1 MFKKSVIKQD
11 LSQITFPY
19 QVESYAPA
27 LSTFSFIPRGLPCG
41 RGSWKIPVQ
50 KQKEFPLL
58 TVTFILIFNFK
69 QDLTTFTIKI
79 CKKAKWLCE
88 EEKRKAKEKGKDISI

>member
-1 MFKKSVIKQD
+1 M
-11 LSQITFPY
+11 
-19 QVESYAPA
+19 
-27 LSTFSFIPRGLPCG
+27 
-41 RGSWKIPVQ
+41 Q

-79 CKKAKWLCE
+79 CKKAKWLCD